1 MHYKAY
7 IILAHQNPKQLG
19 KLIKVLQDANTM
31 FFVHLDKKTNST
43 HFRYL
48 QEKEN
53 VFFVKRRVLCNWGGF
68 SLVKAT
74 YNALY
79 EAYNYLESK
88 SLKSYHC
95 ILISGEDLPLKSNK
109 EIQEFLENNKE
120 SSFFNYWEL
129 PYKGWWD
136 GGMFR
141 ANKLYWFNVKKHK
154 KLNYY
159 VNNVIKRLNMTWCLP
174 INRLKAFDKDFVVY
188 GSSQWF
194 IINKVSL
201 KVLMKNKKVFKQ
213 LSKAFKFSFAPD
225 ELFFINFLKY
235 IQKKEALKIKN
246 EKTTFVVFED
256 TAPNPKFL
264 SKEDLQYQFEN
275 SILFARKFNEK
286 INPEAIK
293 TLEKRIEH

>member
-19 KLIKVLQDANTM
+19 KLIKVLQDTNTM
-31 FFVHLDKKTNST
+31 FFIHLDKKANFI
-43 HFRYL
+43 HFKHV
-48 QEKEN
+48 QEQEN
-53 VFFVKRRVLCNWGGF
+53 VFFIKRRVLCNWGGF

-74 YNALY
+74 YNTLY
-79 EAYNYLESK
+79 EAHNYLESK

-95 ILISGEDLPLKSNK
+95 VLLSGQDLPLKSNE
-109 EIQEFLENNKE
+109 EIHKFLENNKE

-129 PYKGWWD
+129 PYKGWWN

-141 ANKLYWFNVKKHK
+141 VNKLYWFNVKKHK
-154 KLNYY
+154 KWNDYINK
-159 VNNVIKRLNMTWCLP
+159 VNQRLNLDWCIP
-174 INRLKAFDKDFVVY
+174 INKLKAIDEEFKLY

-194 IINKVSL
+194 IINRASL
-201 KVLMKNKKVFKQ
+201 SALIMNKKIFKQ
-213 LSKAFKFSFAPD
+213 LSKAFKFSYAPD
-225 ELFFINFLKY
+225 ELFFINIFKH

-246 EKTTFVVFED
+246 IKTTFVVFED

-264 SKEDLQYQFEN
+264 SKEELQSEFEN
-275 SILFARKFNEK
+275 SALFARKFDQK

-293 TLEKRIEH
+293 TLEKRIKH